1 MACYGQPYNICI
13 GYVNAYGALREPDI
27 ITELVWWM
35 LAQWEGSARLRPL
48 WEKVREEEL
57 KEKLSS
63 SRHPSTDGCLPT
75 GNATGRMRDEN
86 QLREDENNEKE

>member
-35 LAQWEGSARLRPL
+35 LAQWEGGARLRPL
-48 WEKVREEEL
+48 WEKAREVGL
-57 KEKLSS
+57 
-63 SRHPSTDGCLPT
+63 
-75 GNATGRMRDEN
+75 
-86 QLREDENNEKE
+86 